1 MSNKAPS
8 PRMRKLAGRIQEIV
22 AVSLRTQVKDPRLGM
37 ITITDARI
45 TADLQDATVFYTV
58 MGDDADWAATAAA
71 LESAKGMLR
80 SAVGQGTGV
89 RLTPTLTFEPDHV
102 PETAR
107 HIDELLAQARQA
119 DEKVHQQA
127 SSARYAG
134 DENPYRVPGE
144 HLDDED

>member
-37 ITITDARI
+37 ITITDVRI

-58 MGDDADWAATAAA
+58 MGDEADWAATAAA

-107 HIDELLAQARQA
+107 HIDELLVQARQA
-119 DEKVHQQA
+119 DDKVHQQA
-127 SSARYAG
+127 AAAKYAG

-144 HLDDED
+144 HLDADE